1 MQMSPTLLTSM
12 NVQELVRNIRD
23 SQVRIVLVS
32 AGVGGSAIADL
43 MVDPGTSNTLLE
55 ARIAYS
61 SRALTDFLG
70 SSSDPSSNPRTA
82 RAMAVSAFNRCLEL
96 ERDRRSSDN
105 HGLPFAGGGCTAE
118 PSEERPKS
126 KPRRIC
132 VAIQT
137 ADYTTPSC
145 LSLKHA
151 DRTRECEERIVTN
164 LILNHIAAAGHVGQS
179 VNISLYKGE
188 EIRTTRTDAMVEW
201 RELLLGRTEAV
212 FHGEISKTRKGDS
225 RVVFPGAFDPLHDG
239 HQRMAKLAQQIM
251 SNEVEFEIA
260 INNVDKSL
268 LDYTEID
275 RRIQQIIPRH
285 GVWLTRATT
294 FVDKSRIFPDAI
306 FLVGADTIQ
315 RIADPT
321 YYGDDSDACLSAIE
335 SIASNR
341 CRFLVFGRNGLNGFQ
356 SLSDL
361 HLPEKLMKLCQEV
374 GEDHFRADISSTEIK
389 RSL

>member
-1 MQMSPTLLTSM
+1 M
-12 NVQELVRNIRD
+12 
-23 SQVRIVLVS
+23 
-32 AGVGGSAIADL
+32 
-43 MVDPGTSNTLLE
+43 
-55 ARIAYS
+55 
-61 SRALTDFLG
+61 
-70 SSSDPSSNPRTA
+70 
-82 RAMAVSAFNRCLEL
+82 
-96 ERDRRSSDN
+96 
-105 HGLPFAGGGCTAE
+105 
-118 PSEERPKS
+118 
-126 KPRRIC
+126 
-132 VAIQT
+132 
-137 ADYTTPSC
+137 
-145 LSLKHA
+145 
-151 DRTRECEERIVTN
+151 
-164 LILNHIAAAGHVGQS
+164 
-179 VNISLYKGE
+179 
-188 EIRTTRTDAMVEW
+188 
-201 RELLLGRTEAV
+201 
-212 FHGEISKTRKGDS
+212 
-225 RVVFPGAFDPLHDG
+225 FPGAFDPLHDG

-275 RRIQQIIPRH
+275 QRIQQIIPRH

-341 CRFLVFGRNGLNGFQ
+341 SRFLVFGRNGLNGFQ